1 MEWKIIKSPSQGTVD
16 ILMRRM
22 GSPVNKEAP
31 RYDAIGLVQGRLI
44 EMIVASD
51 IAEKTAG
58 VVVEDIRGSCPQNL
72 ILIAIFGDTAS
83 VEAAIESIRKNSDK

>member
-31 RYDAIGLVQGRLI
+31 RYDAIGLVQG
-44 EMIVASD
+44 
-51 IAEKTAG
+51 
-58 VVVEDIRGSCPQNL
+58 QL
-72 ILIAIFGDTAS
+72 ILLKKRLGWLLKIF
-83 VEAAIESIRKNSDK
+83 EALVRRILF

>member
-31 RYDAIGLVQGRLI
+31 RYDAIGLVHGRLI
-44 EMIVASD
+44 EMIVASY
-51 IAEKTAG
+51 IA
-58 VVVEDIRGSCPQNL
+58 
-72 ILIAIFGDTAS
+72 
-83 VEAAIESIRKNSDK
+83 

>member
-22 GSPVNKEAP
+22 GSPANKEAP

-51 IAEKTAG
+51 IAEKNG
-58 VVVEDIRGSCPQNL
+58 WGGC
-72 ILIAIFGDTAS
+72 
-83 VEAAIESIRKNSDK
+83 

>member
-22 GSPVNKEAP
+22 GSPVNKEAL